1 MHAMSNVRNA
11 HLIHL
16 HSLHWSL
23 LEESTESTMVPDD
36 YKRSS
41 TSCRQLLTKHSS
53 RASRVASLAARP
65 LPLLSTPRI
74 GVLIGSRQGRRLA
87 SARASPA
94 ALARSLQGCAV
105 LAHSP
110 CEITAAATHRYARGS
125 SQPPR
130 TPPAKASRSPRTFS
144 QGTPAVAALR
154 QAYARLAAG
163 RIRSSEHSSCS
174 AARVPHGTGQPGN
187 TQPDQLSP
195 GYHHIPNR
203 YQHQA

>member
-1 MHAMSNVRNA
+1 MLRSLRTNRSEIVTPTSDDLVRPERTRMR
-11 HLIHL
+11 LYI
-16 HSLHWSL
+16 
-23 LEESTESTMVPDD
+23 
-36 YKRSS
+36 
-41 TSCRQLLTKHSS
+41 C
-53 RASRVASLAARP
+53 ASDLVASSSIDKTHLASQRRQPACAD
-65 LPLLSTPRI
+65 LLRSDTPNNSECST
-74 GVLIGSRQGRRLA
+74 GSRQGRRLA
-87 SARASPA
+87 AALTA
-94 ALARSLQGCAV
+94 ALALFGCSAFAPTACKAPVAV
-105 LAHSP
+105 A
-110 CEITAAATHRYARGS
+110 HRYARGS

-144 QGTPAVAALR
+144 QGTPTVAALR

>member
-1 MHAMSNVRNA
+1 MRQR
-11 HLIHL
+11 LG
-16 HSLHWSL
+16 
-23 LEESTESTMVPDD
+23 
-36 YKRSS
+36 
-41 TSCRQLLTKHSS
+41 RQL
-53 RASRVASLAARP
+53 VN
-65 LPLLSTPRI
+65 
-74 GVLIGSRQGRRLA
+74 RQD
-87 SARASPA
+87 SPCQPASPA
-94 ALARSLQGCAV
+94 SLRRPAALGHSEQLGVLHRQSTGPSTRRSAHRSARRSLFGCSAFAPTACKAPVAV
-105 LAHSP
+105 A
-110 CEITAAATHRYARGS
+110 HRYARGS

-203 YQHQA
+203 YGNLSVKNWLWGPRKA